1 MNTLLFVIIV
11 ATAIAVVL
19 NIYFKRH
26 DIPPI
31 IGYII
36 AGFSISYIFGL
47 SADHESLHVIGEFGI
62 VFLMFTIALE
72 FSIAHLRAMKREV
85 LLFGGI
91 QVLLT
96 LSVIALIANK
106 FFGLEAKSSI
116 ILGSAL
122 ALSSTA
128 IVLKILNESGDI
140 TRPYGRKALGIL
152 LFQDLAIIPI
162 FLMITIFS
170 DDSKSISELLVY
182 TFIDAAIT
190 LSILYVIGRY
200 ILNRFLTIVTE
211 SNSSEIFIAAILL
224 IVLASSMLAHVFGF
238 SYSLGAFIAGIMI
251 AETRFKFQVESD
263 LIPFRDILLGVFFV
277 TVGMQINLHFLLTHF
292 VTITLLLTAV
302 MALKALIIFVF
313 LRIFTTGSIALKT
326 AITLS
331 QIGEFSFAVFE
342 LARVNHIFE
351 ESLSQTLLIAVVF
364 SMMLTPF
371 MIRNIRFFT
380 DWIKQKTHLDIEEAK
395 PPQGFSDHVIIC
407 GYSRIGKRVANHLK
421 ASSIR
426 YVAIDNHHQLVSKGQ
441 QEGDSVIFGNAAQ
454 KRILHKAGLK
464 TAAAV
469 IIAIDDEKKAQMIS
483 EAIISYASNMN
494 IIVKVS
500 DKESFALIEGLP
512 MEHIIDENDLI
523 AREMVNQALSCSVTK
538 KRT

>member
-1 MNTLLFVIIV
+1 MSDILFITIT
-11 ATAIAVVL
+11 ATAIAIVL
-19 NIYFKRH
+19 NVFFKRH

-36 AGFSISYIFGL
+36 AGFSISILFDL
-47 SADHESLHVIGEFGI
+47 SANHEALLVIGEFGI

-85 LLFGGI
+85 LLFGGL

-96 LSVIALIANK
+96 LFAIALIAHY
-106 FFGLEAKSSI
+106 FFGLNAKSAI

-128 IVLKILNESGDI
+128 IVLKILNESGEI
-140 TRPYGRKALGIL
+140 AKPYGRKSLGIL

-162 FLMITIFS
+162 FLMITLFANEG
-170 DDSKSISELLVY
+170 KSVSELLLY
-182 TFIDAAIT
+182 TFIDAMIA
-190 LSILYVIGRY
+190 LSILYFIGRY
-200 ILNRFLTIVTE
+200 VLNRFLSWVTDT
-211 SNSSEIFIAAILL
+211 NSGEIFIAAILL
-224 IVLASSMLAHVFGF
+224 IVVASSMIAHAFGF

-277 TVGMQINLHFLLTHF
+277 TVGMQINLQFLLGNF
-292 VTITLLLTAV
+292 LTIVAV
-302 MALKALIIFVF
+302 LASVMLLKAVIIFLF
-313 LRIFTTGSIALKT
+313 LNFFTARSTALKT
-326 AITLS
+326 ALTLS

-351 ESLSQTLLIAVVF
+351 ENLSQTMLIAVVF

-380 DWIKQKTHLDIEEAK
+380 DWVKQNTALGSDEI
-395 PPQGFSDHVIIC
+395 PPHHDTADHVIIC
-407 GYSRIGKRVANHLK
+407 GYSRIGKRVAAKLK
-421 ASSIR
+421 RAGIR
-426 YVAIDNHHQLVSKGQ
+426 YVAIDNHHQLVRKGQ
-441 QEGDSVIFGNAAQ
+441 EEGDSVIYGNAAQ
-454 KRILHKAGLK
+454 KPILYKAGLK

-469 IIAIDDEKKAQMIS
+469 IVAIDDERKAQVIS
-483 EAIISYASNMN
+483 EAVSSYAANMN
-494 IIVKVS
+494 IIVKVA
-500 DKESFALIEGLP
+500 DRESFALLEGIPLD
-512 MEHIIDENDLI
+512 HVIDENDLI
-523 AREMVNQALSCSVTK
+523 AQEMVNKALSCSVRK
-538 KRT
+538 

>member
-1 MNTLLFVIIV
+1 MSDILFIIIT
-11 ATAIAVVL
+11 ATAIAIVL
-19 NIYFKRH
+19 NVYFKKH

-36 AGFSISYIFGL
+36 AGFSISLLFDL
-47 SADHESLHVIGEFGI
+47 SANHESLLVIGEFGI

-85 LLFGGI
+85 LLFGGM

-96 LSVIALIANK
+96 LSIIALVAHY
-106 FFGLEAKSSI
+106 FFDLNAKSAI

-128 IVLKILNESGDI
+128 IVLKILNESGEI
-140 TRPYGRKALGIL
+140 AKPYGRKSLGIL

-170 DDSKSISELLVY
+170 DQGKSLGELLLY
-182 TFIDAAIT
+182 TFVDAIIA

-200 ILNRFLTIVTE
+200 VLTHFLTWVTNT
-211 SNSSEIFIAAILL
+211 NSSEIFIASILF
-224 IVLASSMLAHVFGF
+224 IVVASSMIAHAFGF

-277 TVGMQINLHFLLTHF
+277 TVGMQINFHFLLSN
-292 VTITLLLTAV
+292 ILTV
-302 MALKALIIFVF
+302 MVILAAIMLLKALIIFSF
-313 LRIFTTGSIALKT
+313 LSFFTVRSTALRT

-351 ESLSQTLLIAVVF
+351 EHLSQTMLIAVVF
-364 SMMLTPF
+364 SMILTPF
-371 MIRNIRFFT
+371 MIRNINFFT
-380 DWIKQKTHLDIEEAK
+380 DWLKQNTSLVSEEIRHHHDFA
-395 PPQGFSDHVIIC
+395 DHVIIC
-407 GYSRIGKRVANHLK
+407 GYSAIGKRVASKLRK
-421 ASSIR
+421 AGIR
-426 YVAIDNHHQLVSKGQ
+426 YIAIDNHHQRVQKGQ
-441 QEGDSVIFGNAAQ
+441 EEGDSVIYGNAAQ
-454 KRILHKAGLK
+454 KPILYKAGLK

-469 IIAIDDEKKAQMIS
+469 IVAIDDEHKARVIS
-483 EAIISYASNMN
+483 EAVSTYAANMN
-494 IIVKVS
+494 IIVRVP
-500 DKESFALIEGLP
+500 DRESFALLEGIPL
-512 MEHIIDENDLI
+512 EHVIDENDLI
-523 AREMVNQALSCSVTK
+523 SQEMVNKALSCSVRK
-538 KRT
+538 